1 MIKNLTLLVLMSV
14 FPWVSHAEKM
24 EYHPRGEIN
33 SLDISKIGHQN
44 WKETNSLQLGIIESA
59 IDLPE
64 LPIKQNP
71 DQQFSE
77 TALAQPLDPSE
88 PNPPQPPIGNNFEGF
103 STGEFNTEN
112 AQNAS
117 FLPLTPRLH
126 INNIN
131 MLSKTEELLNNY
143 VGENY
148 NLGTVIEETV
158 TLAQQIDTAWNALDD
173 QVTYKLYQGLGYL
186 GVTDVFNKGENRYVR
201 AHPTIINEN
210 PFGSNLTP
218 DTVNHVEPE
227 GVFWL
232 IFKLPKLFTF
242 HNLIIMMILMLAG
255 NGLFRVIRYI
265 LLRI

>member
-1 MIKNLTLLVLMSV
+1 MIKNLTFLVLMSV

-33 SLDISKIGHQN
+33 SLDISEIGHQN

-71 DQQFSE
+71 DKQFSE
-77 TALAQPLDPSE
+77 TALIQQSDSSE
-88 PNPPQPPIGNNFEGF
+88 PNPPQSPFGNNFEGF

-117 FLPLTPRLH
+117 FHPLAPQLH
-126 INNIN
+126 TN

-148 NLGTVIEETV
+148 NLGTIIEETV
-158 TLAQQIDTAWNALDD
+158 TLAQQINTAWNDLDD

-186 GVTDVFNKGENRYVR
+186 GVTDVFNNGENPYVR
-201 AHPTIINEN
+201 VHPTIINEN
-210 PFGSNLTP
+210 PFDSNLAP
-218 DTVNHVEPE
+218 DTKNYVEPE

-242 HNLIIMMILMLAG
+242 HNFIIMMILMLAG